1 MMNFDAPTREECT
14 AERPISN
21 TPLQALT
28 LLNDPSFVEAAKA
41 FGGRILNSNRKD
53 DVKRLDFAFRE
64 AFSRG
69 AEQREQDVLLRLLKS
84 QRDYFEKNPQQA
96 KKLLSTGIS
105 LVPSHLSSVDTAA
118 WTSVARALLNKHE
131 FVMRY

>member
-1 MMNFDAPTREECT
+1 M
-14 AERPISN
+14 
-21 TPLQALT
+21 
-28 LLNDPSFVEAAKA
+28 
-41 FGGRILNSNRKD
+41 
-53 DVKRLDFAFRE
+53 
-64 AFSRG
+64 RG